1 MGLMAHARGRLFRFA
16 LLLLIF
22 VTSAGLRGVSYRH
35 DRVLARSTTRVL
47 DTRTEVCASVHTFE
61 PILCPYLWT
70 KFILASRYYKTK
82 YIRNAEYG
90 KE

>member
-22 VTSAGLRGVSYRH
+22 VTSAGLRGVSYL
-35 DRVLARSTTRVL
+35 VVARSSTRVL
-47 DTRTEVCASVHTFE
+47 DTRTEVCGSVHTFE

-70 KFILASRYYKTK
+70 KFILASRYYKTI